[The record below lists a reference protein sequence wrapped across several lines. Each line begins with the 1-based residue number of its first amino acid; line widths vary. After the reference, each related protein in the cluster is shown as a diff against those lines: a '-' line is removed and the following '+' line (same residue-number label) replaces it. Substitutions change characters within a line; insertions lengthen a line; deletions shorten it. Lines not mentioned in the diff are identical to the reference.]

1 MFVLRLLAILA
12 LIGVGGG
19 FVAYALTRDRRYLSF
34 SWTLLKYGVIFALI
48 VFALLILERF
58 GVAVIPL

>member
-12 LIGVGGG
+12 LIGVAGG
-19 FVAYALTRDRRYLSF
+19 FVAYALTRDRRYLTF

-48 VFALLILERF
+48 VFALLVLERF

>member
-1 MFVLRLLAILA
+1 MFVLRLLAIIA
-12 LIGVGGG
+12 LIGIAGG
-19 FVAYALTRDRRYLSF
+19 FFAFAFTRDRRYLNF
-34 SWTLLKYGVIFALI
+34 SWQILKYGVIFGLI